1 MKSWCKNLLAVGL
14 SVALMSACSSS
25 DVEEEPVSELV
36 DIQAT
41 VFPEITWDT
50 SVGDGVGDY
59 YSQLR
64 PTVRY
69 GKVFVADRSG
79 IVVAFDETTGDEL
92 WKKDFNDVFEDK
104 HVIKCLLVA
113 KPVYWL
119 RLTKQR
125 VTLCGLRKQ
134 MASYYRHQQWQK
146 MLSR

>member
-41 VFPEITWDT
+41 VFPEVTWDT

-79 IVVAFDETTGDEL
+79 IVVAFD
-92 WKKDFNDVFEDK
+92 
-104 HVIKCLLVA
+104 
-113 KPVYWL
+113 
-119 RLTKQR
+119 
-125 VTLCGLRKQ
+125 
-134 MASYYRHQQWQK
+134 
-146 MLSR
+146 